1 MLLDDPTLQQHLA
14 ATTRFRR
21 LVHVASCPST
31 QDLAAADPDPSAAI
45 YWADHQTAGRG
56 RQQRVWDDEHGTDLA
71 ATFRFEAALPSP
83 LALAASVPLCVLQAI
98 EPQLGRELR
107 LKWPN
112 DVFCDGRKL
121 AGVLIDADGR
131 GHYAIGIG
139 INVNRTRFPRELEG
153 IATSLALACG
163 RTLDRHALLL
173 ALAQRLEA
181 VLQLLASGSLREL
194 TAQFS
199 ARLGLIDKR
208 VRILANGEHEGT
220 LEALDFEQLRLD
232 SGRTLPLGIVQSIRA
247 V

>member
-1 MLLDDPTLQQHLA
+1 M
-14 ATTRFRR
+14 
-21 LVHVASCPST
+21 ASCPST
-31 QDLAAADPDPSAAI
+31 QDLAAADADPAAAI

-56 RQQRVWDDEHGTDLA
+56 RQQRVWDDEHGTDIA
-71 ATFRFEAALPSP
+71 ATFRFHAAIPSP
-83 LALAASVPLCVLQAI
+83 LTLAASVPLCVLQAI

-112 DVFCDGRKL
+112 DVFCDGHKL
-121 AGVLIDADGR
+121 AGVLIDADGSGR
-131 GHYAIGIG
+131 YAIGIG

-163 RTLDRHALLL
+163 HTFDRHALLL

-194 TAQFS
+194 TDQFS
-199 ARLGLIDKR
+199 ARLDLIGKR

-220 LEALDFEQLRLD
+220 LEALDFERLRLD
-232 SGRTLPLGIVQSIRA
+232 SGRMLPLGIVQSIRA